1 MTKLK
6 PTAMR
11 DKTFIKSLL
20 SGLIYALGFILLFF
34 LIRIFMGRNGFWDYG
49 VTLITLIAFVIVYAF
64 SRSFKEK
71 VEAKRNPMYNFFF
84 YGIRV
89 IIFITLM
96 IGVWGIYTLMSS
108 SDCPSCAVYQAV
120 GLGLI
125 IVWACIFLSYFIWA
139 IYFYNINL
147 GLTEEDWD
155 RIKHA
160 KESKRTGDF
169 YSEEDIAEEPAYNP
183 YKDETF
189 GLPPGTVRGM
199 IAFTLLFGA
208 LAMLIVSIGMNNEIP
223 RDSIF
228 FDQYEF
234 FKTAFLMMIAFYFGT
249 RSLQYLKSSKGSDAT
264 APPSKASNNA
274 TPSISPPSAP
284 AAESMTNPGDLPID
298 PMQKTDDGKPMKDA
312 QSSASEETENP
323 PSKKT
328 LIPRVFDPMNP

>member
-1 MTKLK
+1 
-6 PTAMR
+6 MR
-11 DKTFIKSLL
+11 DKTFIKSLF

-49 VTLITLIAFVIVYAF
+49 AAIITIIAFVVVYAF
-64 SRSFKEK
+64 SRSYKEK
-71 VEAKRNPMYNFFF
+71 VEAKRNPMYKFFF
-84 YGIRV
+84 YGIRA

-96 IGVWGIYTLMSS
+96 IGIWGIYTLMSS

-155 RIKHA
+155 RIKQA
-160 KESKRTGDF
+160 KESKRSGDY

-189 GLPPGTVRGM
+189 GLPPGTVRVM

-208 LAMLIVSIGMNNEIP
+208 LAMLIVSIGMNNEIN

-264 APPSKASNNA
+264 APPSKASENT
-274 TPSISPPSAP
+274 TPSIFPPSAP
-284 AAESMTNPGDLPID
+284 AVEPMPNPGDLPVD
-298 PMQKTDDGKPMKDA
+298 PMQEADDEKGSKDENPG
-312 QSSASEETENP
+312 ASEDVE
-323 PSKKT
+323 KT
-328 LIPRVFDPMNP
+328 PTDKTFIPKQIDPMNPKT